1 MQLDAPWLTRPA
13 TQAVCA
19 ALTDA
24 GFQALFVG
32 GCVRNALID
41 VPVDDIDI
49 ATDATPDRVIALA
62 ENAGLR
68 AVPTGIDHGTITVVS
83 DHIPHEITTFRR
95 DVETTGR
102 HAVVAFSGDVMDDAK
117 RRDFTMNA
125 LYCDPTGR
133 VIDPLNGLPDLQAR
147 RVRFI
152 EDANQRI
159 KEDYLRIL
167 RFFRFHAWYGDAAQG
182 LDAEGLAA
190 VATHTDGL
198 QQLSRERVWSELGK
212 LLTALDPAP
221 SVAAM
226 RAAGVLA
233 SILNGADDTGLA
245 PLIHLEGL
253 TDTRPDP
260 IRRMAVLG
268 GNADALRLSKV
279 QSRQLAHLRD
289 GMGSIQQ
296 PHELGYRLG
305 AAMARDIL
313 LLRAA
318 QMGQMMDPTALDMAQ
333 QGANARFP
341 VAAADL
347 MPAYTGAA
355 LGAKLTALE
364 QAWITSHFTLTKTEL
379 LTQI

>member
-1 MQLDAPWLTRPA
+1 M
-13 TQAVCA
+13 
-19 ALTDA
+19 
-24 GFQALFVG
+24 
-32 GCVRNALID
+32 
-41 VPVDDIDI
+41 
-49 ATDATPDRVIALA
+49 
-62 ENAGLR
+62 
-68 AVPTGIDHGTITVVS
+68 
-83 DHIPHEITTFRR
+83 
-95 DVETTGR
+95 
-102 HAVVAFSGDVMDDAK
+102 
-117 RRDFTMNA
+117 
-125 LYCDPTGR
+125 
-133 VIDPLNGLPDLQAR
+133 
-147 RVRFI
+147 
-152 EDANQRI
+152 
-159 KEDYLRIL
+159 
-167 RFFRFHAWYGDAAQG
+167 
-182 LDAEGLAA
+182 
-190 VATHTDGL
+190 
-198 QQLSRERVWSELGK
+198 
-212 LLTALDPAP
+212 
-221 SVAAM
+221 
-226 RAAGVLA
+226 A